1 MAQTVAAL
9 VTELSANH
17 AEFRRDMGKAA
28 DAVNSSRAR
37 INRELGKIDKGF
49 GRLRKSIGRSI
60 KSALGFRS
68 IVAAAAG
75 SAGLGLL
82 IKSSLD
88 AADAIAK
95 IADKAGVAT
104 DTLQELR
111 FAGSQ
116 TGVAGRDID
125 DAFTRLNRRLG
136 LFVTSG
142 GGPAAAGFKELG
154 ISARDAG
161 GAVRS
166 TESVFDEIVA
176 KLETYES
183 AAQQAAIAS
192 AFFGEDAGP
201 RLVNLLSK
209 GSAGVDELRRK
220 ARDLGIVLDEELLR
234 KSEQANDQL
243 DALAST
249 LKAQV
254 LTAVIENADQIKDFA
269 SVLQDKLP
277 GALRTTITLVKELAD
292 NLALVGLVIAGFSG
306 ASAGARIGALFGPK
320 GALVGGV
327 AGAATGVGGTFLAME
342 YLKSLTGAAEE
353 DIDARVAEIQAK
365 IAKLD
370 RVSGVARAKAQEQIK
385 NLNAELETL
394 RAAKEEL
401 SERAVSQPGGG
412 APTLAAIAATPA
424 TSSLEGNVEAVIQNL
439 HSEYEQLHRTN
450 AEQELYNHL
459 KQAGAHADSVAGQ
472 MIGGLVREIQAKKEA
487 DQLAAEAARDHQ
499 AAIQETKREI
509 ESLVD
514 ATRNPLERFHESFLD
529 LTRLAGEAPRVW
541 KAAGRAMSR
550 AAKEAA
556 EWDKEIAA
564 GGGDLQKF
572 NAEMERLNGLVMRG
586 RIGWDDYL
594 RSIGRAQDHFDEAA
608 ERSRELKRLS
618 EELGNTLGGAFED
631 AILSGRKLG
640 DVLQSLA
647 QDIMGLIIRSQIT
660 APLAGGLGNVLG
672 DALRRIIGGSTPALP
687 AGSTIPVKI
696 EQLPPIGPRAR
707 GGPVQANNFYLVGE
721 EGKELFEPRTAGRL
735 VPNSELGAGSVN
747 VDIKFLNQGA
757 PKRKVDREMRFDG
770 ARWVI
775 SVVADDVET
784 GGGIAKAID
793 ARQMAF

>member
-37 INRELGKIDKGF
+37 INRELGKIDRGF
-49 GRLRKSIGRSI
+49 GRLRKSVGRSI

-68 IVAAAAG
+68 IAAAAAG

-104 DTLQELR
+104 DFLQELR

-136 LFVTSG
+136 LFVTNG
-142 GGPAAAGFKELG
+142 GGPAAVGFKELG
-154 ISARDAG
+154 ISARDAA

-176 KLETYES
+176 KLETYENT
-183 AAQQAAIAS
+183 AQQAAIAS

-220 ARDLGIVLDEELLR
+220 ARDLGIVLDEQLLR

-243 DALAST
+243 DALART

-269 SVLQDKLP
+269 TVLQDKLP
-277 GALRTTITLVKELAD
+277 GALRTTVTLVKELAD

-306 ASAGARIGALFGPK
+306 ASAGARIGATFGPK

-327 AGAATGVGGTFLAME
+327 AGAAAAVGSTFLAME
-342 YLKSLTGAAEE
+342 YLKSLTDAAEE
-353 DIDARVAEIQAK
+353 NIDVRVAEIQAK

-370 RVSGVARAKAQEQIK
+370 RVSGVARANAQGQIK

-394 RAAKEEL
+394 KAAKEEL
-401 SERAVSQPGGG
+401 SERAVLQPGGG
-412 APTLAAIAATPA
+412 TPTLAAITATPA
-424 TSSLEGNVEAVIQNL
+424 TDPGGNVIKGLRFEL
-439 HSEYEQLHRTN
+439 EQLHRTSQ
-450 AEQELYNHL
+450 ERELYNRL
-459 KQAGAHADSVAGQ
+459 RQAGVA
-472 MIGGLVREIQAKKEA
+472 IGTEEGRQIKELVSDLQAKKAA
-487 DQLAAEAARDHQ
+487 DQLAAEATRDHQ

-514 ATRNPLERFHESFLD
+514 ATRTPLERFHKSFLD
-529 LTRLAGEAPRVW
+529 LTKLAGESPDVW
-541 KAAGRAMSR
+541 KAAGRAMSQ

-564 GGGDLQKF
+564 GGDDLQKF
-572 NAEMERLNGLVMRG
+572 NAEIERLNDLVMRG
-586 RIGWDDYL
+586 RISWDDYRRSL
-594 RSIGRAQDHFDEAA
+594 RRAQDHFDEAA

-640 DVLQSLA
+640 EVLRSLA

-660 APLAGGLGNVLG
+660 APLSDGLG
-672 DALRRIIGGSTPALP
+672 DALGGVLRAILGGSTPALP
-687 AGSTIPVKI
+687 AGSPTIPVKI
-696 EQLPPIGPRAR
+696 ERLPPIGPRAR
-707 GGPVQANNFYLVGE
+707 GGPVQANNLYLVGE
-721 EGKELFEPRTAGRL
+721 EGKELFEPRTAGRV
-735 VPNSELGAGSVN
+735 VPNSELGAGSID
-747 VDIKFLNQGA
+747 VDINFVNQGT
-757 PKRKVDREMRFDG
+757 PKREVDRDVRFDG
-770 ARWVI
+770 ERWVL
-775 SVVADDVET
+775 SLVADDIET
-784 GGGIAKAID
+784 GGKVAKAID